1 MGSTP
6 QTRSQPLWQPNSPAC
21 SVINPICE
29 ATGSVACTTVA
40 PTTCSAGS
48 YLDQSTNTCKQCGPG
63 FYLAYSADGTYDNQA
78 PCLAW

>member
-1 MGSTP
+1 M
-6 QTRSQPLWQPNSPAC
+6 
-21 SVINPICE
+21 
-29 ATGSVACTTVA
+29 ACTTVA

-63 FYLAYSADGTYDNQA
+63 YYLAYSANGTYDNQA